1 MSLLFEVKNTKNTIL
16 ILLVNNSQQLTK
28 NEDGTSD
35 ITSGD
40 REYLR
45 TIRERMFP
53 NDESNGKGVCAPG
66 SKWTT
71 EEEAQ
76 TCQDCWRSREPGAVC
91 EASASGEP
99 DAESRVESQSQESL
113 EVGISSSVAYE

>member
-1 MSLLFEVKNTKNTIL
+1 MQALIEEKYIKNNTKNTIL

-28 NEDGTSD
+28 IRDGTSD

-66 SKWTT
+66 SK
-71 EEEAQ
+71 
-76 TCQDCWRSREPGAVC
+76 
-91 EASASGEP
+91 
-99 DAESRVESQSQESL
+99 
-113 EVGISSSVAYE
+113 